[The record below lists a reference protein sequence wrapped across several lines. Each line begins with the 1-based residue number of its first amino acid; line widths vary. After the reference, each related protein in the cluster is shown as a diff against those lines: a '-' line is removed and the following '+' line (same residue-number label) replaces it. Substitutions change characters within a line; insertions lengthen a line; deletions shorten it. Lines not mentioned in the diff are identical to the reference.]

1 VSTGVS
7 SGSRLYRWLRTHVSL
22 VDALVAALI
31 GLFAVLPFV
40 AMAVSVRSTDRV
52 ATAVISIGLVVP
64 LVWRRTHPVPA
75 AAAMVVVC
83 LAQLY
88 SGMGVVVGQVAV
100 LLMVAALAA
109 HAPRWASRGGFTVAM
124 LGIAGLALR
133 GHLVAGSTEDP
144 LGRLIIALLGW
155 SMVVAAWL
163 FGDLTRSRLAERQA
177 LADRAERL
185 EHEQAQAREL
195 AAAEERARIVRELHD
210 VIAHSLSIVVRQA
223 DGARYAAG
231 SPPGPTT
238 TALEA
243 IATTARGSLAELRR
257 LFGVL
262 SSDEPHQPLTAPTP
276 GVADLDAL
284 VAQVRGAGVEVVLHR
299 DGEPPTDL
307 PAGAQLVLYRVVQES
322 LTNVLK
328 HAGPGTRADVQVRW
342 TAVAAE
348 VTVHDTGPGLRQDG
362 DGIGRGLRGMRE
374 RLALYDGEVSVADA
388 PTGGVVVQ
396 ARLPLAAA
404 RGENG

>member
-1 VSTGVS
+1 MSTGVS
-7 SGSRLYRWLRTHVSL
+7 SGSRLYRWLRVHVL
-22 VDALVAALI
+22 PVDALIAAVI

-40 AMAVSVRSTDRV
+40 AMAIGRPTGDRI
-52 ATAVISIGLVVP
+52 ATAVVAAGLVLP
-64 LVWRRTHPVPA
+64 LVWRRTRPVPA
-75 AAAMVVVC
+75 AAVMVVVC
-83 LAQLY
+83 LVQLF

-109 HAPRWASRGGFTVAM
+109 HAPRWASRAGLTIAI
-124 LGIAGLALR
+124 LGMAGLAVR
-133 GHLVAGSTEDP
+133 GHLVAASSETP
-144 LGRLIIALLGW
+144 LARLTIALLGW

-163 FGDLTRSRLAERQA
+163 FGDLTRSRIAERQA

-238 TALEA
+238 DALEA
-243 IATTARGSLAELRR
+243 IASTARGSLAELRR

-262 SSDEPHQPLTAPTP
+262 SSEAPDQPPTAPTP
-276 GVADLDAL
+276 GVADLDTL

-342 TAVAAE
+342 TEVAAD
-348 VTVHDTGPGLRQDG
+348 VTVHDTGPGLRHDG

-374 RLALYDGEVSVADA
+374 RLALYDGEVSIGDA
-388 PTGGVVVQ
+388 PSGGVVVH
-396 ARLPLAAA
+396 ARLPLAGV
-404 RGENG
+404 RGENE

>member
-1 VSTGVS
+1 
-7 SGSRLYRWLRTHVSL
+7 LYRWLRVHVLL
-22 VDALVAALI
+22 VDALIAAVI

-40 AMAVSVRSTDRV
+40 AMAIGRPTADRI
-52 ATAVISIGLVVP
+52 ATAVVSAGLVLP
-64 LVWRRTHPVPA
+64 LVWRRTRPVPA
-75 AAAMVVVC
+75 AAVMVVVS
-83 LAQLY
+83 LVQLF

-109 HAPRWASRGGFTVAM
+109 HAPRWASRAGLTIAI
-124 LGIAGLALR
+124 LGMAGLAVR
-133 GHLVAGSTEDP
+133 GHLVAGSAETP
-144 LGRLIIALLGW
+144 LARLTVALLGW

-163 FGDLTRSRLAERQA
+163 FGDLTRSRIAERQA

-210 VIAHSLSIVVRQA
+210 VI
-223 DGARYAAG
+223 
-231 SPPGPTT
+231 
-238 TALEA
+238 
-243 IATTARGSLAELRR
+243 
-257 LFGVL
+257 GVL
-262 SSDEPHQPLTAPTP
+262 SSEAPDQPPTAPTP
-276 GVADLDAL
+276 GVADLDTL

-342 TAVAAE
+342 TEVAAD
-348 VTVHDTGPGLRQDG
+348 VTVHDTGPGLRHDG

-374 RLALYDGEVSVADA
+374 RLAMYDGEVSIGDA
-388 PTGGVVVQ
+388 PSGGVVVH
-396 ARLPLAAA
+396 ARLPLAGV

>member
-1 VSTGVS
+1 MGAS
-7 SGSRLYRWLRTHVSL
+7 SGSRLYRWLRDHVVQ
-22 VDALVAALI
+22 VDALLA
-31 GLFAVLPFV
+31 GLLSLVAVLPFLLV
-40 AMAVSVRSTDRV
+40 ALRTPTAGRV
-52 ATAVISIGLVVP
+52 ASAVVSIGLVLP

-83 LAQLY
+83 LVQLF
-88 SGMGVVVGQVAV
+88 SGMSVLAGQIAV

-109 HAPRWASRGGFTVAM
+109 HAPRWASR
-124 LGIAGLALR
+124 AGLTIALVGIGGLAVR
-133 GHLVAGSTEDP
+133 GHLIANSSEAP
-144 LGRLIIALLGW
+144 LGRLLIALLGW

-163 FGDLTRSRLAERQA
+163 WGDLTRSRLAERQA

-262 SSDEPHQPLTAPTP
+262 SSDEPHQPPTAPTP

-342 TAVAAE
+342 TSVAAD
-348 VTVHDTGPGLRQDG
+348 VTVHDTGPGLRHDG

-374 RLALYDGEVSVADA
+374 RLALYDGEVSIGDA
-388 PTGGVVVQ
+388 PSGGVVVH
-396 ARLPLAAA
+396 ARLPL
-404 RGENG
+404 GGVQGDNQ